1 MESGFCYPES
11 KPPELSGR
19 TPLMFGVVAPMG
31 VPRDA
36 FVAAAPAPQA
46 AAAKSATRPAHTRPA
61 AAAKSATRPAHTR
74 PAAPK
79 STTRPATGPADGRR
93 ANLTPGAGSG
103 AWCAPGRHS
112 VAVPGITGSSLSSRD
127 LRADWTG

>member
-36 FVAAAPAPQA
+36 FVAAAPAPQ
-46 AAAKSATRPAHTRPA
+46 A

>member
-46 AAAKSATRPAHTRPA
+46 AAAKSATRPA
-61 AAAKSATRPAHTR
+61 
-74 PAAPK
+74 
-79 STTRPATGPADGRR
+79 TGPADGRR

-112 VAVPGITGSSLSSRD
+112 VAVPGITGLFLSSRD
-127 LRADWTG
+127 LRADW